1 MKSCHCNNMD
11 GPWESIRQS
20 CEIRQTKKTNTIWF
34 HSYVEYKKQTKINE
48 QTELNKNKHVDI

>member
-1 MKSCHCNNMD
+1 MPFVTTWIAFEDFMLT
-11 GPWESIRQS
+11 
-20 CEIRQTKKTNTIWF
+20 EIRWNANNAWF